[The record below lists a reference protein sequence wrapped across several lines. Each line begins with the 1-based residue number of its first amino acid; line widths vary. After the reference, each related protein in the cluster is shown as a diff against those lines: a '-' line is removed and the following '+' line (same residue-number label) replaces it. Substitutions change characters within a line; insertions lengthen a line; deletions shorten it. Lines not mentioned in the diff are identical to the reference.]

1 MRFHCLDTVT
11 ACLKHSQS
19 LPLHGGDAGLP
30 MSRVTRSLLAVVVT
44 FVDNVPMSEQ
54 LLLWPEYLAATFIS
68 LQ

>member
-1 MRFHCLDTVT
+1 MRSHCLDTVT
-11 ACLKHSQS
+11 ACLKHIQS

-30 MSRVTRSLLAVVVT
+30 MSRVTTSLLDVIVT

-54 LLLWPEYLAATFIS
+54 LLLWPVYLAAAFIS